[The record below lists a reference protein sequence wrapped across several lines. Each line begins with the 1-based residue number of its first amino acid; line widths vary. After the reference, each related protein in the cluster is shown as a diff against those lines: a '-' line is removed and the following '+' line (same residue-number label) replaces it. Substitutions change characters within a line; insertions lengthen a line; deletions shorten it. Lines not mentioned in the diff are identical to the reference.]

1 MATGSFPFF
10 LLTCVTVIPYKVLR
24 LVTFLLKSLK
34 SPSSWLASDSQYTSS
49 LSGPL
54 FLTRSVYSLIP
65 KYDMISLKCINKYF
79 YYLGLLFSINYRK
92 SLDFKCTVLSK
103 EMRQCSVLVSRCF
116 HLFTVVKLCLIK
128 QGKEIKLISYSAL
141 LRSE

>member
-1 MATGSFPFF
+1 M
-10 LLTCVTVIPYKVLR
+10 
-24 LVTFLLKSLK
+24 SLQFHTK
-34 SPSSWLASDSQYTSS
+34 CLDLSLSCSKASRVQALGLASDSQYTSS

-65 KYDMISLKCINKYF
+65 KYGMILLKCINKYF
-79 YYLGLLFSINYRK
+79 DYLGLLFSINYRK

-103 EMRQCSVLVSRCF
+103 EMRQCPVLVSRCF